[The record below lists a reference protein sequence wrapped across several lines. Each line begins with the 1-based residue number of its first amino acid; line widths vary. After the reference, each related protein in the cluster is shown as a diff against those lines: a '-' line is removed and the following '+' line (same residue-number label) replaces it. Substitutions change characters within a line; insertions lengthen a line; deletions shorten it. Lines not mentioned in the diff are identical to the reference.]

1 MNAAHR
7 ILRQSERA
15 ESEPAALEWFLGAEA
30 WEAADEV
37 RGGVVLP
44 DGNIWALG
52 VLALGHLDWCRYLA
66 GGEADRTA
74 LGAALLRFAGIH
86 EQDPAQVPD
95 GLGPLFATLSGAPE
109 GAGTEPGFAY
119 DGGVGVALMF
129 QQSRHPG
136 ALPMAEALLRHA
148 VAGFG
153 EGSLEQGVC
162 LSDLG
167 IVLLYRFQE
176 GAGRHTISEA
186 VDTGRAAVV
195 CAPGDRDEQARRHG
209 NLGYTL
215 RHWSEVS
222 ANREAMREAVAELRR
237 SVELCT
243 WNNPMRAQHTAT
255 LGSAL
260 CVAARELVE
269 PGLLSEGIALLRAVL
284 SEPDVVIPQR
294 PSFLSDL
301 GVALILR
308 AMESGDD
315 AERYEEGIATGRAA
329 ADMAPNA
336 VERTL
341 YLTNLALLLAGRAV
355 RTGHLDAFDDAYT
368 TSREALEG
376 APPGHPA
383 LAQAHFVL
391 AGVLGSRHAATGI
404 IADLD
409 EAVSHA
415 RRGMEMTSVLT
426 DDLRRRVNHG
436 TRLADLLRKR
446 AALRPAST
454 PHGPGE
460 LHEAITLL
468 RGLAE
473 DLPARTTERA
483 RVLLALGR
491 CLIASD
497 PDPDR
502 GTDPDPDTGA
512 DADEAADCFR
522 KCLAL
527 PPPSD
532 DFEATARF
540 ELGSALA
547 GRAGTDDD
555 AWQRCGD
562 EMLRAIELLPP
573 GDPLRWDYE
582 SEYARVL
589 VNRADTMSGVS
600 GVDAF
605 EEALDLYREATRL
618 LRKVMADLPRIR
630 VTAGATC
637 RSHLGTVLAKLGLRT
652 GRVEF
657 FADAVTSHRE
667 AVAMTSA
674 QDHFRVHRLGALG
687 ESLLALGEFGSD
699 PELLREGVGVLR
711 EALAGADDATPG
723 RAACLSSLGDTLR
736 TLARFT
742 GDPAPLEESV
752 RCHREALAI
761 AAGQPTAVA
770 LLNIANSL
778 ADHYRHTRDVQ
789 QSDEAMR
796 LFRAALAAEQP
807 TVDLRGIILM
817 CLGNAE
823 WYRAVD
829 SRDETLMDTAIGTL
843 REAVTTVPKARLG
856 MALTNLG
863 GALMNRSSVTGN
875 RVWLAE
881 GVTVLRRAVRE
892 SPPTAMERSMHLNNL
907 AEALRCWCEI
917 VGDTSAADEA
927 AALLREA
934 MAMEHGDRLG
944 TDAAAMNLGLLLTS
958 RAQWDEDPHAAGEA
972 RRVLEEVVA
981 GLGEQHPSRSAALLN
996 LATSCSIAAHL
1007 AREST
1012 GATARQALRRAVT
1025 VTRESLAGMPEGHPD
1040 LSRARLIL
1048 AQVQL
1053 DRAALGEQVDFGEV
1067 ARDARACAHDP
1078 VAHGTNRIV
1087 AARVWGKASALA
1099 GHHTDALDGHAYA
1112 VGLLSTIAPRSLAR
1126 ADQEARLSVSEGL
1139 ASDAAALALDEGAAG
1154 RALALLE
1161 QGRGVLL
1168 AQGLENRADVSQLR
1182 ALAPAMAAEFERI
1195 RDRLSAPPQL
1205 PVALRTG
1212 PGGPAVPPHDDR
1224 EAGVIA
1230 EARHAL
1236 SQRWSQLLAEIRELP
1251 GLDGFLRPPSVP
1263 DLATAA
1269 TEGPVV
1275 VVNVSEYRCDAL
1287 VVTADAGIDVVPLPA
1302 LTPDAVL
1309 SRAAEFVDAIDAAY
1323 GGNGVD
1329 NAVAAMRTLS
1339 GTLSWLWDTVT
1350 APVLDRLGLDAVP
1363 HDGAPWPRLW
1373 WCPTGLLS
1381 FLPLHAAGRGAPD
1394 SGTWVID
1401 RAVSSYTPTL
1411 RALVRARD
1419 GLNSGAPV
1427 RPSPLVVALPET
1439 PGAEPL
1445 PGASRE
1451 AELLAELFPARRL
1464 LAGTDATVDA
1474 VVQALAAH
1482 SWVHFSCH
1490 GVSELLSPSQS
1501 GLILHDGRL
1510 TASDAAAQRLGSP
1523 ELAMLSACSTS
1534 QGGITLPD
1542 EAVHLMSSFQL
1553 AGYPHVIGTLWTVS
1567 DELATRLTEEFYA
1580 SLARDIA
1587 GGRPID
1593 PAEALHRPVR
1603 SLRDRYAQAPHL
1615 WAAHIH
1621 TGP

>member
-1 MNAAHR
+1 MNAARR

-15 ESEPAALEWFLGAEA
+15 EAEPATLEWFLGPGAL
-30 WEAADEV
+30 EAAAEV
-37 RGGVVLP
+37 RDGVVLP
-44 DGNIWALG
+44 DGNTWALG
-52 VLALGHLDWCRYLA
+52 VLALGHLDWYRYLA
-66 GGEADRTA
+66 GGEADRAA
-74 LGAALLRFAGIH
+74 LGAALLWLAEIH

-95 GLGPLFATLSGAPE
+95 GLGQLFATLSGAPD

-129 QQSRHPG
+129 QRSRHPG

-153 EGSLEQGVC
+153 EGSLERGLC

-186 VDTGRAAVV
+186 VDIGRAAVV

-215 RHWSEVS
+215 RHWSDAS

-237 SVELCT
+237 SVELST
-243 WNNPMRAQHTAT
+243 WNNPIRAQHTAT

-260 CVAARELVE
+260 CHAAKELAE
-269 PGLLSEGIALLRAVL
+269 PALLSEGIALLRAVL
-284 SEPDVVIPQR
+284 SEPDVVMSQR

-308 AMESGDD
+308 TLESGNDD
-315 AERYEEGIATGRAA
+315 EQYEEGIATGRRA
-329 ADMAPNA
+329 ADLAPNA

-341 YLTNLALLLAGRAV
+341 YLTNLALMLGGRAV
-355 RTGHLDAFDDAYT
+355 RTGNPDAFEDAYT
-368 TSREALEG
+368 TSRDALEG
-376 APPGHPA
+376 APPGHPM
-383 LAQAHFVL
+383 LAQAHFVH
-391 AGVLGSRHAATGI
+391 ASVLGARHSATGV

-409 EAVSHA
+409 GAVAHA

-436 TRLADLLRKR
+436 TRLADLLRRR
-446 AALRPAST
+446 AALRAAST
-454 PHGPGE
+454 SDDPGE

-468 RGLAE
+468 RSLAE

-491 CLIASD
+491 CLM
-497 PDPDR
+497 
-502 GTDPDPDTGA
+502 DTGA

-540 ELGSALA
+540 KLGSAVA
-547 GRAGTDDD
+547 GRAGADDD
-555 AWQRCGD
+555 AWRRGAD
-562 EMLRAIELLPP
+562 EMLRAIDLLPP
-573 GDPLRWDYE
+573 GDPSRWDFD
-582 SEYARVL
+582 SEYAGVL
-589 VNRADTMSGVS
+589 VNRADSMSGVS
-600 GVDAF
+600 GVDSY
-605 EEALDLYREATRL
+605 EEALDLYREAARL
-618 LRKVMADLPRIR
+618 LRKVMSNLPDTR
-630 VTAGATC
+630 TSAGAAC
-637 RSHLGTVLAKLGLRT
+637 RSRLGTVLAKLGLRT

-657 FADAVTSHRE
+657 FADAVASHRE
-667 AVAMTSA
+667 AAAMTSA
-674 QDHFRVHRLGALG
+674 RDHFRVQRLGSLG
-687 ESLLALGEFGSD
+687 ESLLALGEFRSD

-711 EALAGADDATPG
+711 DAVAGADDATPG
-723 RAACLSSLGDTLR
+723 RASCLSSLGDTLR

-742 GDPAPLEESV
+742 GDPASLEEAV

-761 AAGQPTAVA
+761 SAGQPTAVT
-770 LLNIANSL
+770 LLNLANTL
-778 ADHYRHTRDVQ
+778 ADHYRHTSDEQ

-807 TVDLRGIILM
+807 TFDLHGIILM

-829 SRDETLMDTAIGTL
+829 DRDETLMDTAIGTL
-843 REAVTTVPKARLG
+843 REAVARVPKARLG

-892 SPPTAMERSMHLNNL
+892 SPPTAMERSMHLSNL
-907 AEALRCWCEI
+907 AEALRRWCEI

-927 AALLREA
+927 EALLRES
-934 MAMEHGDRLG
+934 MDMEHGDRLG
-944 TDAAAMNLGLLLTS
+944 TDAAAMNLGLLLIS
-958 RAQWDEDPHAAGEA
+958 RAVWDEDPHAAAEA
-972 RRVLEEVVA
+972 RRVLEELVA
-981 GLGEQHPSRSAALLN
+981 GLGEHHPSRSAALLH
-996 LATSCSIAAHL
+996 LSTACSIAAHL
-1007 AREST
+1007 ARET
-1012 GATARQALRRAVT
+1012 EGAAARNALHRAVT
-1025 VTRESLAGMPEGHPD
+1025 VTLESLAGMPEGHPD
-1040 LSRARLIL
+1040 HSRAQLML
-1048 AQVQL
+1048 AQVQMN
-1053 DRAALGEQVDFGEV
+1053 RAALGERIDFGEV

-1078 VAHGTNRIV
+1078 VAHGQNRIV
-1087 AARVWGKASALA
+1087 AARVWGKASARA
-1099 GHHTDALDGHAYA
+1099 GNHAEALDGYAYA

-1139 ASDAAALALDEGAAG
+1139 ASDAAALALNEGVAG

-1168 AQGLENRADVSQLR
+1168 AQGLENREDVSQLR
-1182 ALAPAMAAEFERI
+1182 DLAPTMAAEFERI
-1195 RDRLSAPPQL
+1195 RDQLSAPPQL
-1205 PVALRTG
+1205 PVALRTA
-1212 PGGPAVPPHDDR
+1212 PGGLAVPPLDDR
-1224 EAGVIA
+1224 QAGLIA

-1236 SQRWSQLLAEIRELP
+1236 SQRWSQLLTEMRQLP
-1251 GLDGFLRPPSVP
+1251 GLDDFLRPPSVP
-1263 DLATAA
+1263 ELGTAA
-1269 TEGPVV
+1269 AAEGPVV

-1287 VVTADAGIDVVPLPA
+1287 VVTVDAGIDVVPLPG

-1309 SRAAEFVDAIDAAY
+1309 SRAAEFIDAIDAAY
-1323 GGNGVD
+1323 GGNGLD

-1339 GTLSWLWDTVT
+1339 RTLSWLWDTVA

-1363 HDGAPWPRLW
+1363 HDGASWPRLW

-1381 FLPLHAAGRGAPD
+1381 FLPLHAAGAGAAD

-1419 GLNSGAPV
+1419 GIGSGAPA

-1534 QGGITLPD
+1534 RGGINLPD

-1587 GGRPID
+1587 RGRPID